1 MDQKDFGN
9 NFDLRTTARFFQ
21 KYWKLLAIF
30 FVAAFALSLVA
41 SFMITPRF
49 KSTAILFPTNSMRVS
64 KAILAERY
72 SMDFLDYG
80 SERDCEYA
88 IQILSSQSMEDA
100 VCQRFNML
108 VHYDIDPDD
117 PHKLFKLHN
126 SYRGNVSVKRTEFLG
141 VEISV
146 LDEDPA
152 MAADIAN
159 FMAVYYDS
167 LSSHIQKDRAADA
180 YKVMQQVCEEMESEL
195 DTLVEKW
202 KGDKSN
208 LGLNELI
215 SNKSKELAELQT
227 RMAETKVD
235 MDQQVSFKFWL
246 DKASP
251 ADNKA
256 YPKRA
261 IVVLLGT
268 LGTLLVCI
276 LALLVVER
284 LRKPEEEA

>member
-1 MDQKDFGN
+1 MEQRDFGN
-9 NFDLRTTARFFQ
+9 KYDFSATARFFRCH
-21 KYWKLLAIF
+21 WKLMAIV
-30 FVAAFALSLVA
+30 FVVAFAVSLVA
-41 SFMITPRF
+41 SFLVTPRF

-108 VHYDIDPDD
+108 EHYDIAADD
-117 PHKLFKLHN
+117 PHKLFKLHTN
-126 SYRGNVSVKRTEFLG
+126 YRGNVSVKRTEFLG

-146 LDEDPA
+146 LDVDPQ
-152 MAADIAN
+152 MAADMAN
-159 FMAVYYDS
+159 FMAIYYDS
-167 LSSHIQKDRAADA
+167 LSSRIQKDRAADA
-180 YKVMQQVCEEMESEL
+180 YKVMQQVCVELNAEL
-195 DTLVEKW
+195 DSLVAQW
-202 KGDKSN
+202 KADKTN

-246 DKASP
+246 DQASA

-261 IVVLLGT
+261 IIVMLGT
-268 LGTLLVCI
+268 LGTLVLCV
-276 LALLVVER
+276 LLLLIVDR
-284 LRKPEEEA
+284 IRTKDEE